1 MTITPYCGGH
11 MVGGTIW
18 KIVKDGE
25 EEIVYAV
32 DFNHKKE
39 RFIDIRCV
47 NCYPSP
53 FPPFLSL
60 SLSRHLD
67 GAIFDSLSRPHLLI
81 TDAYNALSVQ
91 ARRKERDKALLG
103 ITHCI
108 TLKDKL

>member
-39 RFIDIRCV
+39 RFIDIRFV
-47 NCYPSP
+47 NCY
-53 FPPFLSL
+53 LSL
-60 SLSRHLD
+60 SLSLD
-67 GAIFDSLSRPHLLI
+67 ILMVLYLILCHIHVHLLI
-81 TDAYNALSVQ
+81 TDAYNTLSVQ
-91 ARRKERDKALLG
+91 ARRKERDKALLASARYYLLYY
-103 ITHCI
+103 IER
-108 TLKDKL
+108 